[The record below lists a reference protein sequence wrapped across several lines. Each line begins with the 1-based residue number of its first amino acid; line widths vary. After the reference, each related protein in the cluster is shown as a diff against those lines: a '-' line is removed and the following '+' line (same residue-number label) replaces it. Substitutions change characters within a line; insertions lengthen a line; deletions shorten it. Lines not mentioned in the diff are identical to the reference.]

1 MRPSESAVSGQIAR
15 TLNFRR
21 PVPGAQRTSDGWR
34 LSWRGCAVMGIL
46 NVTPDSF
53 SDGGRHDTF
62 EAALRQARA
71 MLDAGA
77 LVLDIGGES
86 TRPGAQPVSAG
97 QELDRV
103 LPVLRE
109 LSGWNVVLSIDTHK
123 PEVAQAALGAG
134 AHLVNDVSG
143 LRDPE
148 MVRVCAGA
156 GAAACIMHMQGE
168 PRSMQTSPEYG
179 DVVAEVFGY
188 LRSQGHMALQ
198 AGVPG
203 VLLDPGIGFGKR
215 VEHNLE
221 LLRALGELTAGP
233 ELMRVGPV
241 LVGASRK
248 KFIGTLGGAEQTADR
263 DPGSV
268 AVHLHA
274 ARHGA
279 AMIRVHDVAG
289 HVQALKLQAALEG

>member
-1 MRPSESAVSGQIAR
+1 
-15 TLNFRR
+15 
-21 PVPGAQRTSDGWR
+21 
-34 LSWRGCAVMGIL
+34 
-46 NVTPDSF
+46 
-53 SDGGRHDTF
+53 
-62 EAALRQARA
+62 

-109 LSGWNVVLSIDTHK
+109 LSGWNVPLSIDTHK

-143 LRDPE
+143 LRDPG
-148 MVRVCAGA
+148 MVRVCAEA

-168 PRSMQTSPEYG
+168 PRSMQTSPKYQG
-179 DVVAEVFGY
+179 VVAEVFGY

-203 VLLDPGIGFGKR
+203 MLLDPGIGFGKTLT
-215 VEHNLE
+215 HNLE
-221 LLRALGELTAGP
+221 LLRSLAELTAGP
-233 ELMRVGPV
+233 DPV

-248 KFIGTLGGAEQTADR
+248 KFIGTLGGAEQAADR

-274 ARHGA
+274 ARRGA

-289 HVQALKLQAALEG
+289 HVQALRVQTALEG

>member
-1 MRPSESAVSGQIAR
+1 
-15 TLNFRR
+15 
-21 PVPGAQRTSDGWR
+21 
-34 LSWRGCAVMGIL
+34 MGIL

-53 SDGGRHDTF
+53 SDGGRHDTL

-97 QELDRV
+97 QELDRL

-109 LSGWNVVLSIDTHK
+109 LADWNAVLSIDTLK
-123 PEVAQAALGAG
+123 PEVAAAALKVGV
-134 AHLVNDVSG
+134 HLVNDVSG
-143 LRDPE
+143 LRDPD

-168 PRSMQTSPEYG
+168 PRSMQASPEYG

-203 VLLDPGIGFGKR
+203 VLLDPGIGFGKTLT
-215 VEHNLE
+215 HNLE

-233 ELMRVGPV
+233 DQV

-248 KFIGTLGGAEQTADR
+248 KFIGTLGGARQAADR

-274 ARHGA
+274 ARYGA

-289 HVQALKLQAALEG
+289 HVQALRVQAALEG

>member
-1 MRPSESAVSGQIAR
+1 
-15 TLNFRR
+15 
-21 PVPGAQRTSDGWR
+21 
-34 LSWRGCAVMGIL
+34 MGIL

-168 PRSMQTSPEYG
+168 PRSMQASPEYQG
-179 DVVAEVFGY
+179 VVAEVFGY

-221 LLRALGELTAGP
+221 LLRALSELTAGP
-233 ELMRVGPV
+233 DLA

-248 KFIGTLGGAEQTADR
+248 KFIGTLGGAEQAADR

>member
-1 MRPSESAVSGQIAR
+1 
-15 TLNFRR
+15 
-21 PVPGAQRTSDGWR
+21 
-34 LSWRGCAVMGIL
+34 
-46 NVTPDSF
+46 
-53 SDGGRHDTF
+53 
-62 EAALRQARA
+62 

-103 LPVLRE
+103 LPMLRE

-188 LRSQGHMALQ
+188 LHSQGHMALQ

-203 VLLDPGIGFGKR
+203 VLLDPGIGFGKTLT
-215 VEHNLE
+215 HNLE
-221 LLRALGELTAGP
+221 LLRALSELTAGP
-233 ELMRVGPV
+233 DLV

-248 KFIGTLGGAEQTADR
+248 KFIGTLGGTEQAADR

-289 HVQALKLQAALEG
+289 HVQALRVQAALDG

>member
-1 MRPSESAVSGQIAR
+1 MTRPPETAVATQAVH
-15 TLNFRR
+15 TLDFRR
-21 PVPGAQRTSDGWR
+21 PVPGAERTQGGWR

-53 SDGGRHDTF
+53 SDGGKHDTL

-71 MLDAGA
+71 MLEAGA

-86 TRPGAQPVSAG
+86 TRPGAQPVSAET
-97 QELDRV
+97 ELDRV

-109 LSGWNVVLSIDTHK
+109 LSAWNVVLSIDTLK
-123 PEVAQAALGAG
+123 PEVAQAALTAG

-143 LRDPE
+143 LRDPD
-148 MVRVCAGA
+148 MLRVCAEA
-156 GAAACIMHMQGE
+156 GAAVCIMHMQGE
-168 PRSMQTSPEYG
+168 PRSMQASPEYG

-188 LRSQGHMALQ
+188 LRSQGHVALQ

-203 VLLDPGIGFGKR
+203 VLLDPGIGFGKTLT
-215 VEHNLE
+215 HNLE

-233 ELMRVGPV
+233 EPV

-248 KFIGTLGGAEQTADR
+248 KFIGTLGGAEQAADR

-274 ARHGA
+274 ARRGA
-279 AMIRVHDVAG
+279 AMVRVHDVAG
-289 HVQALKLQAALEG
+289 HVQALKVQAALEG

>member
-1 MRPSESAVSGQIAR
+1 
-15 TLNFRR
+15 
-21 PVPGAQRTSDGWR
+21 
-34 LSWRGCAVMGIL
+34 MGVL

-53 SDGGRHDTF
+53 SDGGRHDTL

-71 MLDAGA
+71 MLEAGA

-103 LPVLRE
+103 LPVIKE
-109 LSGWNVVLSIDTHK
+109 LAGWNVVLSIDTLK
-123 PEVAQAALGAG
+123 PEVAAAALKAG
-134 AHLVNDVSG
+134 THLVNDVSG
-143 LRDPE
+143 LRDPD
-148 MVRVCAGA
+148 MLGVCTGA
-156 GAAACIMHMQGE
+156 GAAACIVHMQGE

-179 DVVAEVFGY
+179 DVVAEVFQY
-188 LRSQGHMALQ
+188 LRSQGQSALQ

-203 VLLDPGIGFGKR
+203 VLLDPGIGFGKTL
-215 VEHNLE
+215 EHNLE
-221 LLRALGELTAGP
+221 LLRALDTLALGTLTAGP
-233 ELMRVGPV
+233 DRVSLWPV

-248 KFIGTLGGAEQTADR
+248 KFIGTLGGVQQAADR

-274 ARHGA
+274 ARCGA
-279 AMIRVHDVAG
+279 AMVRVHDVGG
-289 HVQALKLQAALEG
+289 HVQALRVQAALEG